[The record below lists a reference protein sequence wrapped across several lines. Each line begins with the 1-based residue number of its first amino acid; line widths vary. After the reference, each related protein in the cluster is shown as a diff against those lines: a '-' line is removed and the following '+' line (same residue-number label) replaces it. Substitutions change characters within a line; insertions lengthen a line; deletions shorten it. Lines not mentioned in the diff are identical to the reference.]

1 MKRSSA
7 RLHNDDARERP
18 TVTSTASVSVPN
30 SREDDG
36 PPPPPLPLSIS
47 LHGLVA
53 EAEAQHDRV
62 DFGALVEMA
71 ESPTLPLA
79 GRGNQRWKRVESSTA
94 FSLFKRDGEVLALS
108 RVQASVEE
116 VASILGATT
125 DTTHAAAM
133 GGLYSKAFIAGSV
146 AYVERPQT
154 SGTTEQVH
162 QHLAVKTSSFV
173 HSDLL
178 GKNEQWC
185 FAELFRRKPELDGF
199 MITQGSLLARQARL
213 LPARLAIQDST
224 RRVAQLRGVTAAYLV
239 ERLPRNRG
247 LRIVFHARF
256 NPNEDE
262 AGVDEGR
269 GGLEEVNV
277 PIVSR
282 KVARTRLLLL
292 ARGISRLSELVSRRR
307 FGAQVLADRS
317 AFDVRNP
324 RCTCCTRRLLPFL
337 SFVAKTRC
345 YLCGYYVCG
354 ICSSSEKME
363 THNGRLAS
371 IVVCTRCRE
380 SVAACDYEN
389 MMTVSSTPA
398 RVVSAPP
405 PRGHVPLSRISQQL
419 TASSPSSFSHAS
431 PVSSRLSSF
440 SSISTVS
447 SSNQLLV
454 DLLEHANDDDVSS
467 ARRLAAVTVLEQLL
481 LADQEETQIQAD
493 ENAKVLRAAVKPA
506 QVVAFLDTLKTATHA
521 PSSLCIEAATLAL
534 DVSHCSMDL
543 ADCQLANAESRS
555 YPMLPALPA
564 KESSSPAQPI
574 LYPIPANESAR
585 LAAIERLRLHDAAN
599 IRELNVICSLAAAEM
614 HCPHSV
620 LTLVEREEVTLLA
633 ANSAENW
640 DVGSGNPRE
649 QTFCQHFVMDDRP
662 LLVRH
667 AEADVRFY
675 HIAPVVQRSLRF
687 YSGFPVSV
695 TVAPTGKGG
704 EPTTIVVGALC
715 CLDEQPHEMT
725 RSQYWRLMKLA
736 CAASQILEGH
746 ALQLLQASSYA
757 RISPSAVGAVAS

>member
-1 MKRSSA
+1 MKRSS
-7 RLHNDDARERP
+7 ARERP
-18 TVTSTASVSVPN
+18 TVTSTASISALN
-30 SREDDG
+30 SRDDGG
-36 PPPPPLPLSIS
+36 PPPPPLPLSIA

-71 ESPTLPLA
+71 ESPILPLA
-79 GRGNQRWKRVESSTA
+79 GRGSQRWKRVESSTA

-116 VASILGATT
+116 VANILGATT
-125 DTTHAAAM
+125 DTTHATAM
-133 GGLYSKAFIAGSV
+133 GGLYDKAFIAGSV

-154 SGTTEQVH
+154 NGDDKVH

-199 MITQGSLLARQARL
+199 MVTQGTLLARQARL
-213 LPARLAIQDST
+213 LPARLAVHDST

-239 ERLPRNRG
+239 ERLQRNQG

-262 AGVDEGR
+262 TEFANGR
-269 GGLEEVNV
+269 GSLEEVNV
-277 PIVSR
+277 PIVTR
-282 KVARTRLLLL
+282 KAARTRLLLL

-307 FGAQVLADRS
+307 FGAQILADRS

-354 ICSSSEKME
+354 TCSSSEKME

-389 MMTVSSTPA
+389 MMTVLTTPA
-398 RVVSAPP
+398 RVVAASP
-405 PRGHVPLSRISQQL
+405 PRDHVPLSRISQR
-419 TASSPSSFSHAS
+419 TASSPSSAS
-431 PVSSRLSSF
+431 LTSPASSSLSSF

-454 DLLEHANDDDVSS
+454 DLLEHATDDDVSS

-506 QVVAFLDTLKTATHA
+506 HLVASLDMLKTATHA

-543 ADCQLANAESRS
+543 ADCQLANAESRA
-555 YPMLPALPA
+555 YPMLPALSV

-574 LYPIPANESAR
+574 LYPIPANENAR
-585 LAAIERLRLHDAAN
+585 LAAIERLRLHEATD

-620 LTLVEREEVTLLA
+620 LTLVEREAVTLLA
-633 ANSAENW
+633 ANSAESW

-704 EPTTIVVGALC
+704 EPATIVVGALC

-736 CAASQILEGH
+736 RAASEILENH
-746 ALQLLQASSYA
+746 ALRLLQAGNDT
-757 RISPSAVGAVAS
+757 RVSPSAVAAVAS